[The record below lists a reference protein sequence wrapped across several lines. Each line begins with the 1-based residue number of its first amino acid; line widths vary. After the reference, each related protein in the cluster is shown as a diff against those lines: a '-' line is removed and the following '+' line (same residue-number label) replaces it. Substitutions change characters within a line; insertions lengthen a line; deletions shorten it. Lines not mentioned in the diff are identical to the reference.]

1 MQLLKTFGYVAIA
14 VATVAMLAV
23 PAAAQDAE
31 MDAAKALLA
40 KGIDLYNAME
50 FAEAKG
56 TLLKIDPAKL
66 PSDDSRTEL
75 DSYLNKVDVAA
86 RGQIEGL
93 SDFRKADELLK
104 IDKYAEAE
112 ALFTKVLANPY
123 VPGPVKKDATSM
135 AALAVKKRIRAAAS
149 KQAAEARAVADAEAA
164 EEAEAKAVAGAK
176 AAKAKAAEE
185 TKAAEAKLVAD
196 AKAAEAKA
204 AADAKTA
211 EEMRAAA
218 ETKAAVQRRAQA
230 TADAAAARRA
240 EAEAKAATVP
250 PVVEAPV
257 VEAPVVEPPVAEPPV
272 AASPVENKAAM
283 KKLRAQAAQIRA
295 AAEAARL
302 VEHGSLALEVG
313 GAAKAADLF
322 RRALELAPD
331 MDAAARGLQKA
342 MALQEVRPSGSMS
355 RLLDVRKIKLR
366 KARVDFDQAMV
377 DARTRLQTVATAA
390 DFVAATERVR
400 YGQSILETNKQFFPA
415 NDYLARQTQA
425 AQLLSTI
432 LTQQDTWQ
440 RREVLRKRQ
449 LATQKAEEFKRE
461 QENQRSDKIQTLVN
475 TAKLLES
482 QQKWDQA
489 LEAIDEILRLD
500 PQNPWGQA
508 KQESLRQ
515 FELLHKQSD
524 AYQTRMYEEARQ
536 LVGIE
541 WDMIPWY
548 EMLRYPK
555 DWAEITRRRVGGG
568 SEYDS
573 EANREARRKLQV
585 IQPRFEFD
593 ELEFESAV
601 EFIRDYTKA
610 NIVVNWNALEINGID
625 RNTPVTL
632 MLTSISS
639 EKALE
644 EVLTA
649 VGGVVPLGYVLSD
662 GVVKISTKDDL
673 ATLVNTHVYDIHDLI
688 VTVPNFIGPV
698 LSISQ
703 SEGGGGDS
711 GGGSSSGGGFG
722 DTSGGD
728 GAGQATLTRAQL
740 VIEILDMVRSSID
753 PDSWIERGGVL
764 GSIRELNGQVVITQT
779 PENHRRVLD
788 LFSQLRESQAVQV
801 NIEARFITV
810 STGFLNDVGVSL
822 NFFLNTGSLSSLV
835 NNGLGGISTDPV
847 TGANIVNQ
855 GATALPQWAN
865 SSNWSNKMTPIGMRQ
880 NSLAFTQN
888 PQTSVPNS
896 IGLQAVG
903 ASGLSLAGTF
913 LDDIQVDFLIKAT
926 QADSRS
932 TNFLAPRLT
941 LSNGQRAF
949 VLIGQEQAYVS
960 DLEPV
965 QGDNV
970 ALFNPTVSTIV
981 TGNTLDVEATVSADR
996 RYVTL
1001 TMRPQVSNV
1010 REFFQYSVS
1019 NTTVTTS
1026 ATTGTL
1032 SQSGVINLPVTN
1044 ISLINTTVTVPD
1056 GGTLLI
1062 GGQRIS
1068 GEVTR
1073 EMGVPILNKIPII
1086 NRLFSNRSTVRDE
1099 QTVLILIKPTII
1111 INREY
1116 EEDLYPM

>member
-66 PSDDSRTEL
+66 PSNDSRTEL

-93 SDFRKADELLK
+93 SDFRKVDELLK
-104 IDKYAEAE
+104 IDKYDEAE

-149 KQAAEARAVADAEAA
+149 KQAAQARAVAD
-164 EEAEAKAVAGAK
+164 
-176 AAKAKAAEE
+176 AKAAEE
-185 TKAAEAKLVAD
+185 TKAAEAKAVAD

-250 PVVEAPV
+250 PVVKAPVAEAPV
-257 VEAPVVEPPVAEPPV
+257 AETPVVEPPVAEPPV
-272 AASPVENKAAM
+272 AARPVENKAAM
-283 KKLRAQAAQIRA
+283 KKLRAQAAKIRA

-313 GAAKAADLF
+313 AAAKAADLF

-342 MALQEVRPSGSMS
+342 MTLQEVRPSGSMS

-390 DFVAATERVR
+390 DFVAGTERVR

-440 RREVLRKRQ
+440 RSEVLRKRQ

-461 QENQRSDKIQTLVN
+461 QENQRSDKIQTLVH

-482 QQKWDQA
+482 QQKWGQA

-524 AYQTRMYEEARQ
+524 AYQTRLYEEARQ

-688 VTVPNFIGPV
+688 VTIPNFVGPV

-722 DTSGGD
+722 DTGAGD
-728 GAGQATLTRAQL
+728 GAGQTTLTRTQL

-753 PDSWIERGGVL
+753 PDSWIANSGVL

-788 LFSQLRESQAVQV
+788 LFNQLRESQAVQV

-822 NFFLNTGSLSSLV
+822 NFFLNTGSLSSLA
-835 NNGLGGISTDPV
+835 GGVDPV
-847 TGANIVNQ
+847 TGASLLNQ
-855 GATALPQWAN
+855 GATALPQWDN
-865 SSNWSNKMTPIGMRQ
+865 SSNWSNKMTPLGMRQ

-1026 ATTGTL
+1026 ETTGTL